1 MHNDEIN
8 ELMHRF
14 GYHPPTTSD
23 VVSDHEKSRADAY
36 EFALFGAERI
46 PASAGR
52 EKALFLTKVEE
63 AMMWLNAGIARG
75 NAERVEDGEV
85 GE

>member
-1 MHNDEIN
+1 MHEDELN
-8 ELMHRF
+8 ELKHRF

-23 VVSDHEKSRADAY
+23 VISDHENSRKDAY
-36 EFALFGAERI
+36 NFVYFGIQRF

-52 EKALFLTKVEE
+52 EKALFITKVEE
-63 AMMWLNAGIARG
+63 ALFWLNAGIDRG
-75 NAERVEDGEV
+75 NAERTGGEV